1 MMQNARSSGITHARG
16 QQRPK
21 GALYSLIFWWTVAL
35 WRVSSKLV
43 VPWSGV
49 VQSVARQ
56 PLELDILV
64 RVQAPEP
71 LFPSIL

>member
-1 MMQNARSSGITHARG
+1 MT
-16 QQRPK
+16 
-21 GALYSLIFWWTVAL
+21 
-35 WRVSSKLV
+35 
-43 VPWSGV
+43 WSGV

-71 LFPSIL
+71 LHALPASAGELNLTSPPLPENEGNASVNHNAVEDKISQLVLS